1 MFLAAA
7 TITTPAVFI
16 RFFFE
21 EKFSDQKNKRNYKDD
36 KGYYFLNHDD
46 VILGF
51 EKQSKQRHKP
61 IYS

>member
-36 KGYYFLNHDD
+36 KGYYFLNHDA
-46 VILGF
+46 LF
-51 EKQSKQRHKP
+51 
-61 IYS
+61 